1 MDFRSYAK
9 DKHGFDNVVVFV
21 DRMTKRPVSIPCHK
35 NIDAK
40 ETARIFL
47 THIYRQ
53 KWAPVTLVSDRGS
66 QFISDFWD
74 EFCSLIRTKLKLSTA
89 AHPETDG
96 QTEIV
101 NQYMSQRIRP
111 FVNYFQD
118 DWSEWLP
125 MVDFAASC
133 LPHESTGVSPFSRN
147 VAVNH
152 GCPLTGT
159 RLGNLAQERKGS
171 TGRRPINSCRECKK
185 YGIWSRDR
193 CSKPRSVRRSRRTT
207 TAAKSILTLVIAS
220 GSLPRSGGQAA
231 LLRSWIHGWRAL
243 TRFWN
248 VLAMLTS

>member
-1 MDFRSYAK
+1 MPLLWICHLKGLFRALTSS
-9 DKHGFDNVVVFV
+9 
-21 DRMTKRPVSIPCHK
+21 VSIPCHK

-53 KWAPVTLVSDRGS
+53 KGAPVTIVSDRGS

-133 LPHESTGVSPFSRN
+133 LPHESTGVSPFFAECGYEPRLSIDWDQAGKPSSRKERIN
-147 VAVNH
+147 REEADQFVQRMQEIWDLVK
-152 GCPLTGT
+152 GSMQ
-159 RLGNLAQERKGS
+159 RAQERQKKQADRH
-171 TGRRPINSCRECKK
+171 RREIDFDV
-185 YGIWSRDR
+185 GD
-193 CSKPRSVRRSRRTT
+193 SV
-207 TAAKSILTLVIAS
+207 
-220 GSLPRSGGQAA
+220 
-231 LLRSWIHGWRAL
+231 
-243 TRFWN
+243 
-248 VLAMLTS
+248 